1 MTRQEQMK
9 FHELQAL
16 WHIASATTGACKT
29 KDIRHGND
37 IPLTDEEKVKGEL
50 DIAQNHLRLFWDL
63 AQKTW

>member
-1 MTRQEQMK
+1 MKREDQMK

-37 IPLTDEEKVKGEL
+37 IPFTDDEKVKDEL
-50 DIAQNHLRLFWDL
+50 DTAQIHIRLFHEL
-63 AQKTW
+63 SEKTW